1 MVQIIL
7 WMSLN
12 DCHNHFYLAAGYT
25 KVVNQY
31 RLMTMKINKL
41 TIVACS
47 GSILAATLFGTPSQG
62 MPLQSVKIGEGQ
74 SVKIGEGQSVSL
86 ADRNGNRENIR
97 QPKEQGQSL
106 PSASYQSQLQQA
118 VCTKLSCGCLSCVTA
133 H

>member
-1 MVQIIL
+1 
-7 WMSLN
+7 
-12 DCHNHFYLAAGYT
+12 
-25 KVVNQY
+25 
-31 RLMTMKINKL
+31 MTMKINKL

-47 GSILAATLFGTPSQG
+47 GSILAATLFGPPSQG

-86 ADRNGNRENIR
+86 AARNGNRENIR

-106 PSASYQSQLQQA
+106 SSASYQRQSQQS